1 MTRCENGHGAGG
13 VDWSDN
19 TARRGCHT
27 RLKCN
32 KCSSNP
38 EFDIVDFS
46 KILFTNS
53 LFDERLVVCQWSC
66 TVNAPFAACGNNEPT
81 GDGWWRLLYVSATFA
96 AWLSANAFTFM
107 LKGLSQCLSIT
118 WALFWHVVMKCY
130 RLVSC
135 IHWSVNVH
143 VVFTSADP
151 SLYCDGG

>member
-13 VDWSDN
+13 VNWSGD
-19 TARRGCHT
+19 TAHRGCHCAT
-27 RLKCN
+27 PNWNVTNVHQMRIQYCALQQ
-32 KCSSNP
+32 
-38 EFDIVDFS
+38 DFVYKQPVWRTS
-46 KILFTNS
+46 RCVS
-53 LFDERLVVCQWSC
+53 EA
-66 TVNAPFAACGNNEPT
+66 VNAPFAACGNNEPT

-130 RLVSC
+130 SLVGC
-135 IHWSVNVH
+135 VHWSVNVH